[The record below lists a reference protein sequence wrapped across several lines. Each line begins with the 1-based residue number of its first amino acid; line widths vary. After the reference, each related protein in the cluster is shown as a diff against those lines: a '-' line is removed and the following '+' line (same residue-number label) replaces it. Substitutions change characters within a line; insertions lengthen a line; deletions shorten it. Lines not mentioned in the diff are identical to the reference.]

1 MKTTYVITQSEINN
15 FKLDLNP
22 KDLVVIDYFIERQ
35 KLIRWYKESPDE
47 KKGKFFELKGL
58 IDISFYRTISLP
70 PEKAKEIINRKN
82 VEYLVRRKFVGSLL
96 VKNVNKEANIYKVR
110 AENVK
115 EERLIFEEYHL
126 VFDEQIEDNM
136 LFPIKDWFFGNLYD
150 YIKQREVTNRNTPIR
165 GLESR

>member
-82 VEYLVRRKFVGSLL
+82 VEY
-96 VKNVNKEANIYKVR
+96 IYSI
-110 AENVK
+110 
-115 EERLIFEEYHL
+115 L
-126 VFDEQIEDNM
+126 
-136 LFPIKDWFFGNLYD
+136 
-150 YIKQREVTNRNTPIR
+150 
-165 GLESR
+165 